1 MTLPTVF
8 FLAALTLP
16 LFVAGCGERADSAAD
31 TFAAQIEARAGVPF
45 AQEGA
50 VVTLDVPG
58 SVAPGATVPIR
69 LRVRNTTTA
78 PLDLYLRGR
87 DVTFDIAITDS
98 AGDAIWS
105 RLKGEPIQ
113 AILQLRELAPGE
125 VLELS
130 HDWDQK
136 SQRGNQVPPGRYLVR
151 GEVLTDGQRSLEAP
165 AVPLEITADTAA
177 RGRPD

>member
-8 FLAALTLP
+8 FRAALTLP
-16 LFVAGCGERADSAAD
+16 LFLTGCGGHADSGAVD
-31 TFAAQIEARAGVPF
+31 TFATQVEARAGVPF

-50 VVTLDVPG
+50 VVSLDVPG
-58 SVAPGATVPIR
+58 SVAAGVTVPIK

-98 AGDAIWS
+98 AGDAVWS
-105 RLKGEPIQ
+105 RLTGEPVQ
-113 AILQLRELAPGE
+113 AILQLRTLAPGE

-130 HDWDQK
+130 HDWDQR
-136 SQRGNQVPPGRYLVR
+136 SQRGSPVAPGRYTVR
-151 GEVLTDGQRSLEAP
+151 GTVLTDGTTTLESPP
-165 AVPLEITADTAA
+165 AQLEVVA
-177 RGRPD
+177 R